1 MISIILTVLAYT
13 IAAAFAGAGLGYAA
27 EKFKVKDS
35 PVAERID
42 KILPQ
47 IQCGQCGKIG
57 CRQYAE
63 AVAKGECAINL
74 CRPGGPSTIKAIADI
89 MGVSPD
95 SVEGAAE
102 PEKQLAYICEE
113 KCIGCQKCQK
123 ACPVDAIVGAK
134 GCINAV
140 VSARCTGCELCL
152 KTCPQECISMK
163 KSPLLPEDWD
173 FDYDSLRRE

>member
-1 MISIILTVLAYT
+1 MISMILTVLAYT

-47 IQCGQCGKIG
+47 IQCGPCGKIG

-63 AVAKGECAINL
+63 AVVKGECAINL

-113 KCIGCQKCQK
+113 KCIGCSLCSRKCPTAAPEGKIKEPFEINQSK
-123 ACPVDAIVGAK
+123 
-134 GCINAV
+134 CIKCGVCAANCRKEAV
-140 VSARCTGCELCL
+140 IIE
-152 KTCPQECISMK
+152 
-163 KSPLLPEDWD
+163 
-173 FDYDSLRRE
+173 Y